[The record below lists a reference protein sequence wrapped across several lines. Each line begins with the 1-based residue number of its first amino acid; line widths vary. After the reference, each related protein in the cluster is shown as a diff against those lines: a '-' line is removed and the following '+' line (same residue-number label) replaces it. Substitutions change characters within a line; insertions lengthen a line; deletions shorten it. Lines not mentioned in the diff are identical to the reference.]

1 MQKGG
6 RTGEV
11 VLRDP
16 KAIRALAHP
25 ARLLVIQRLFSGE
38 PATATSL
45 AEAAGLSA
53 SAMSYHLRALE
64 RFGIVERAEPTDDGR
79 ERPWR
84 ATGRTIRVDSTAPT
98 ATVAVEGAVIG
109 AVLDSTRREI
119 DRFLAGQQ
127 DEPQAW
133 RDAVGLD
140 SGAVTVTPQ
149 ELEQLREGLAALL
162 RPYRSDRR
170 TRLPQDARRVRLTT
184 IVVPQD

>member
-1 MQKGG
+1 MQKGD
-6 RTGEV
+6 RRGEV

-64 RFGIVERAEPTDDGR
+64 RFGLVERAKPTGDGR

-84 ATGRTIRVDSTAPT
+84 ATGRTIRVDSATPT
-98 ATVAVEGAVIG
+98 ATVA
-109 AVLDSTRREI
+109 
-119 DRFLAGQQ
+119 
-127 DEPQAW
+127 
-133 RDAVGLD
+133 
-140 SGAVTVTPQ
+140 
-149 ELEQLREGLAALL
+149 
-162 RPYRSDRR
+162 
-170 TRLPQDARRVRLTT
+170 
-184 IVVPQD
+184 